1 MQRENEVQHVF
12 LVGAK
17 SLGAYGGVAVII
29 GTLKSSLFS
38 SNRALNLSI
47 GGAITAKGI
56 MSAEPSLMGKLKLNT
71 KV

>member
-38 SNRALNLSI
+38 SKYFPTQYPKIKNFSLSLTSTLH
-47 GGAITAKGI
+47 ASKPKP
-56 MSAEPSLMGKLKLNT
+56 PS
-71 KV
+71 